1 MLFRTGGFLFDSFLL
16 LMTRW
21 RWPLLL
27 LLPALAWL
35 AVFFVIPLG
44 LTGAAAFATR
54 GEPLEW
60 TWSTGAWSEL
70 ARDGLA
76 VERRDDGEGGTDWRF
91 RNEALAVG
99 WRTLWVSLATTAGA
113 LLLGFPAALFIVRR
127 SERWRRVL
135 YGLVMLPLVAN
146 SLILAYAWM
155 TLLRRDGLIEKF
167 LRTVGVLGEDTSL
180 GLIYTPAAVV
190 IGMVYWYLPF
200 MIYPVYSS
208 LEKID
213 WRLLEA
219 AADLGAGA
227 WQRLVH
233 VLVPLARP
241 GMVTGCLLVF
251 VQAVGTLVFPEL
263 LGGSKSRLLGP
274 LIHDKFLSYPENYP
288 LGSVLAL
295 VVMGVT
301 AVGVWFTL
309 RAGEEREAR

>member
-1 MLFRTGGFLFDSFLL
+1 MPSL
-16 LMTRW
+16 

-35 AVFFVIPLG
+35 ALFFVVPLG

-54 GEPLEW
+54 GDPLEW
-60 TWSTGAWSEL
+60 RFSTEAWSEL
-70 ARDGLA
+70 ARDGVA
-76 VERRDDGEGGTDWRF
+76 TERRDDGEGGSEWRF
-91 RNEALAVG
+91 KNEALAVG
-99 WRTLWVSLATTAGA
+99 WRTFWVSLATTLGT

-127 SERWRRVL
+127 SDRWRRLL
-135 YGLVMLPLVAN
+135 YGMVMLPLVAN
-146 SLILAYAWM
+146 SLILAYAWV
-155 TLLRRDGLIEKF
+155 TLLRRDGLVEKF
-167 LRTVGVLGEDTSL
+167 LRTLGVLGEDSSL

-190 IGMVYWYLPF
+190 VGMVYWYLPF

-208 LEKID
+208 LEKLD

-233 VLVPLARP
+233 VLVPLALP
-241 GMVTGCLLVF
+241 GIITGCLLVF

-263 LGGSKSRLLGP
+263 LGGSKTRLLGP

-288 LGSVLAL
+288 LGSALAL
-295 VVMGVT
+295 AVMMLT
-301 AVGVWFTL
+301 TFGVWGAL
-309 RAGEEREAR
+309 RLAEEPVRGDR

>member
-1 MLFRTGGFLFDSFLL
+1 V
-16 LMTRW
+16 
-21 RWPLLL
+21 LL

-35 AVFFVIPLG
+35 AVFFVVPLG
-44 LTGAAAFATR
+44 MTGAAAFATR

-60 TWSTGAWSEL
+60 SFSTTAWSEL
-70 ARDGLA
+70 SESGLA
-76 VERRDDGEGGTDWRF
+76 TERRDDGEGGTQWRF
-91 RNEALAVG
+91 KNEAMAVG
-99 WRTLWVSLATTAGA
+99 WRTLWVSIATTAGA

-146 SLILAYAWM
+146 SLILAYAWV
-155 TLLRRDGLIEKF
+155 TLLRRDGLVEKL
-167 LRTVGVLGEDTSL
+167 LRTVGVLGEDASL
-180 GLIYTPAAVV
+180 GLIYTPTAVV

-208 LEKID
+208 LEKLD

-219 AADLGAGA
+219 AADLGANA

-233 VLVPLARP
+233 ILAPLAMP
-241 GMVTGCLLVF
+241 GIVTGCLLVF

-288 LGSVLAL
+288 LGSALAL
-295 VVMGVT
+295 VVMVVT
-301 AVGVWFTL
+301 TIGVWFTL
-309 RAGEEREAR
+309 RAGEERGSR

>member
-1 MLFRTGGFLFDSFLL
+1 MPRL
-16 LMTRW
+16 

-27 LLPALAWL
+27 LLPALVWL
-35 AVFFVIPLG
+35 AVFFVVPLG
-44 LTGAAAFATR
+44 MTGAAAFATR

-60 TWSTGAWSEL
+60 TPSAEAWSTL

-76 VERRDDGEGGTDWRF
+76 TESREDGEGGTRWRF
-91 RNEALAVG
+91 KNEALAVS
-99 WRTLWVSLATTAGA
+99 WRTFWVSIATTLGT

-127 SERWRRVL
+127 SERWRRLL

-146 SLILAYAWM
+146 SLILAYAWV
-155 TLLRRDGLIEKF
+155 TLLRRDGLLEKL
-167 LRTVGVLGEDTSL
+167 LRTVGVLGEDASL
-180 GLIYTPAAVV
+180 GLIYTPTAVV

-208 LEKID
+208 LEKFD
-213 WRLLEA
+213 WRLLDA

-233 VLVPLARP
+233 VLAPLAMP
-241 GMVTGCLLVF
+241 GIITGCLLVF

-263 LGGSKSRLLGP
+263 LGGSKTRLLGP

-288 LGSVLAL
+288 LGSALAL
-295 VVMGVT
+295 IVMLLT
-301 AVGVWFTL
+301 SIGVWFTL
-309 RAGEEREAR
+309 RAGEERSAR

>member
-1 MLFRTGGFLFDSFLL
+1 MPRL
-16 LMTRW
+16 

-27 LLPALAWL
+27 LLPALLWL
-35 AVFFVIPLG
+35 AVFFVVPLG
-44 LTGAAAFATR
+44 MTGAAAFATR

-60 TWSTGAWSEL
+60 KASTEAWSTL

-76 VERRDDGEGGTDWRF
+76 TESREDGEGGTHWRF
-91 RNEALAVG
+91 KNEALAVG
-99 WRTLWVSLATTAGA
+99 WRTLWVSIATTLGT

-127 SERWRRVL
+127 SERWRRLL

-146 SLILAYAWM
+146 SLILAYAWV
-155 TLLRRDGLIEKF
+155 TLLRRDGLLEKF
-167 LRTVGVLGEDTSL
+167 LRTVGVLGEDASL
-180 GLIYTPAAVV
+180 GLIYTPTAVV

-208 LEKID
+208 LEKFD
-213 WRLLEA
+213 WRLLDA

-233 VLVPLARP
+233 VLAPLAMP
-241 GMVTGCLLVF
+241 GIITGCLLVF

-263 LGGSKSRLLGP
+263 LGGSKTRLLGP

-288 LGSVLAL
+288 LGSALAL
-295 VVMGVT
+295 IVMLLT
-301 AVGVWFTL
+301 SIGVWFTL
-309 RAGEEREAR
+309 RAGEDRSAR

>member
-1 MLFRTGGFLFDSFLL
+1 MFRL
-16 LMTRW
+16 

-27 LLPALAWL
+27 LLPALGWL
-35 AVFFVIPLG
+35 AVFFLVPLG
-44 LTGAAAFATR
+44 MTGAAAFATR

-60 TWSTGAWSEL
+60 SLSTGAWSAMAEHGF
-70 ARDGLA
+70 AT
-76 VERRDDGEGGTDWRF
+76 ERRDDGEGGTDWRF
-91 RNEALAVG
+91 KNEALAVG
-99 WRTLWVSLATTAGA
+99 WRTLWVSMATTAGA

-127 SERWRRVL
+127 SERWRRLL

-146 SLILAYAWM
+146 SLILAYAWV
-155 TLLRRDGLIEKF
+155 TLLRRDGLIEKL
-167 LRTVGVLGEDTSL
+167 LRTVGVLGEDASL
-180 GLIYTPAAVV
+180 GMIYTPAAVV

-200 MIYPVYSS
+200 MIYPVYNS
-208 LEKID
+208 LEKLD

-233 VLVPLARP
+233 VLAPLAMP
-241 GMVTGCLLVF
+241 GIVTGCLLVF

-288 LGSVLAL
+288 LGSALAL
-295 VVMGVT
+295 VVMILT
-301 AVGVWFTL
+301 SIGVWFTL
-309 RAGEEREAR
+309 RIGEGRAGIR

>member
-1 MLFRTGGFLFDSFLL
+1 MPRV
-16 LMTRW
+16 

-35 AVFFVIPLG
+35 ALFFVVPLG

-54 GEPLEW
+54 GDPLEW
-60 TWSTGAWSEL
+60 RFSTEAWSEL
-70 ARDGLA
+70 ARDGVA
-76 VERRDDGEGGTDWRF
+76 TERRDDGEGGSEWRF
-91 RNEALAVG
+91 KNEALAVG
-99 WRTLWVSLATTAGA
+99 WRTFWVSLATTFGT

-127 SERWRRVL
+127 SDRWRRLL
-135 YGLVMLPLVAN
+135 YGMVMLPLVAN
-146 SLILAYAWM
+146 SLILAYAWV
-155 TLLRRDGLIEKF
+155 TLLRRDGLVEKF
-167 LRTVGVLGEDTSL
+167 LRTLGVLGEDSSL

-190 IGMVYWYLPF
+190 VGMVYWYLPF

-208 LEKID
+208 LEKLD

-233 VLVPLARP
+233 VLVPLALP
-241 GMVTGCLLVF
+241 GIITGCLLVF

-263 LGGSKSRLLGP
+263 LGGSKTRLLGP

-288 LGSVLAL
+288 LGSALAL
-295 VVMGVT
+295 AVMMLT
-301 AVGVWFTL
+301 TFGVWGAL
-309 RAGEEREAR
+309 RLAEEPVRGDR